1 MNFAVGQRA
10 TCRLQI
16 FSLPSANK
24 KFADG
29 KCAAGHRQNSLR
41 INGKIK
47 FSNRQIP
54 YITSCRSAVK
64 HLFQAGS
71 FKTIPKLRQA
81 PPKKTNYRE
90 YQRKKARACT
100 RRKKHTR
107 VPPADTPCSERQRNS
122 AACKTPRRTPSAG
135 REGGGWG
142 GRETTPL
149 KKRCLS
155 LPKNKLQRIPKK
167 KARTCTR
174 RKKTHAR
181 ATADA
186 PCRDLQRKQ
195 TPLHYI
201 FLPIIILILW
211 KQ

>member
-54 YITSCRSAVK
+54 YITSCRSTVK

-90 YQRKKARACT
+90 YQRKKASRA
-100 RRKKHTR
+100 H
-107 VPPADTPCSERQRNS
+107 AIN
-122 AACKTPRRTPSAG
+122 TPRRPASKTPCACHRRRSPQGSAKKLSRMQNAAANPQCWKRGRGLG
-135 REGGGWG
+135 RE
-142 GRETTPL
+142 RNNASEEEV
-149 KKRCLS
+149 S
-155 LPKNKLQRIPKK
+155 LPPQ
-167 KARTCTR
+167 
-174 RKKTHAR
+174 KTNYR
-181 ATADA
+181 E
-186 PCRDLQRKQ
+186 
-195 TPLHYI
+195 
-201 FLPIIILILW
+201 
-211 KQ
+211 